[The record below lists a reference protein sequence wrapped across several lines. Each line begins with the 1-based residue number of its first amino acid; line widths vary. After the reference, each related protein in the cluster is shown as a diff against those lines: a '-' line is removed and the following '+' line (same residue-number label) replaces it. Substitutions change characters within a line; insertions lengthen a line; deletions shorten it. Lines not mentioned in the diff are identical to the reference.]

1 MLVIPKQ
8 RRSSAASGAREEFSP
23 PEEDGAARTSSPDEN
38 LHAGN
43 SETQVPAVRG
53 PPPKRAR
60 SAAAP
65 AKSFDGAKN
74 FIAQL
79 QASDADPKP
88 KARANNA
95 SRKAAPGGDASQN
108 RGGPAGSRLDELE
121 EDAMHAL
128 SDLLSQDP
136 EDSFALGGSD
146 AGTAPAALAA
156 RAPKRVRSAVAAKPA
171 KARRVSG
178 GGSAFRGSKQQSG
191 SDSGSHGTTTQ
202 AANAQQQLDGPSAS
216 RKAADHRRLLKSYM
230 KALFRHLKL
239 PVEYKS
245 ASSATYRDRINNALS
260 YWFGDSFAPGKTTR
274 ECHAPK
280 VVCALVRIATS
291 GRVLIRPENVSEIL
305 VKGIQAKNANYA
317 VSAAAL
323 RKHKIADSELRAMF
337 DGDTRVDA
345 HGWPR
350 GTPLKLPD
358 CDEALPAFDVANSN
372 AKGLNTG
379 SGQPG
384 ALPGQGGGAQ
394 GRRREWGGL

>member
-1 MLVIPKQ
+1 MLF
-8 RRSSAASGAREEFSP
+8 RS
-23 PEEDGAARTSSPDEN
+23 
-38 LHAGN
+38 
-43 SETQVPAVRG
+43 
-53 PPPKRAR
+53 
-60 SAAAP
+60 
-65 AKSFDGAKN
+65 
-74 FIAQL
+74 
-79 QASDADPKP
+79 
-88 KARANNA
+88 
-95 SRKAAPGGDASQN
+95 
-108 RGGPAGSRLDELE
+108 
-121 EDAMHAL
+121 
-128 SDLLSQDP
+128 
-136 EDSFALGGSD
+136 
-146 AGTAPAALAA
+146 ALAA

-379 SGQPG
+379 SGQGLSPVKEEAPKGGDTNG
-384 ALPGQGGGAQ
+384 AGFDGEIGVGRAKVVKGTRSKRGGGSKKNEPAATTPAAAKIEDRVGDSPLFSPVGHVAAAFAAAALMPDHSDRSEAAKQ
-394 GRRREWGGL
+394 FVSSMVDPLVRSVKAHADPAPPPAMQQPYSPPDAASPSRPSKRR